1 MKAIVFALF
10 AIAAL
15 SLAHSNSYYKAQF
28 GSYVTKF
35 NKEYSEKEY
44 RYRLSVFSENLDF
57 INEENQ
63 KGHSYTLGF
72 TPFTDMTHDEFKASR
87 SCGCMM
93 KKNMRSNNVV
103 SMNVKD
109 LPESIDWRE
118 KGAVNPVKNQ
128 GSCGSCWAFSA
139 VAAIEGVVAVKT
151 GTLYNL
157 SEQQLVDCDPNSNG
171 CNGGLMDYA
180 FEYVIS
186 HGGICSEEDYPYT
199 AKDGQC
205 KDDQCKSQTTIKGY
219 KDIAAKDG
227 KGLLAAIAEHPV
239 SVAIEADSYVFQYYT
254 SGVLD
259 SDACGVYLNHG
270 VAAVGYG
277 VEDGKKYILVRN
289 SWGPSW
295 GDQGYVKI
303 AHTDEGSGVCGINV
317 NASYP
322 VA

>member
-1 MKAIVFALF
+1 
-10 AIAAL
+10 
-15 SLAHSNSYYKAQF
+15 
-28 GSYVTKF
+28 
-35 NKEYSEKEY
+35 
-44 RYRLSVFSENLDF
+44 
-57 INEENQ
+57 
-63 KGHSYTLGF
+63 
-72 TPFTDMTHDEFKASR
+72 
-87 SCGCMM
+87 
-93 KKNMRSNNVV
+93 
-103 SMNVKD
+103 
-109 LPESIDWRE
+109 
-118 KGAVNPVKNQ
+118 
-128 GSCGSCWAFSA
+128 
-139 VAAIEGVVAVKT
+139 
-151 GTLYNL
+151 
-157 SEQQLVDCDPNSNG
+157 
-171 CNGGLMDYA
+171 MDYA